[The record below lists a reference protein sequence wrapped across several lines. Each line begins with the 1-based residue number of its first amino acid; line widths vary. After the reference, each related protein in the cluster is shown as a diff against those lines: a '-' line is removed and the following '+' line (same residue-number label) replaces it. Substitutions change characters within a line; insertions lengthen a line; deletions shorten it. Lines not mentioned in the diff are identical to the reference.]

1 MILIINLS
9 TKFSTPQ
16 TLRRLDANAFTF
28 SPRRTY
34 VSGKTQRRFLVN
46 VLAFWGESEF

>member
-1 MILIINLS
+1 MTENQKNSL
-9 TKFSTPQ
+9 PQ
-16 TLRRLDANAFTF
+16 KTLRRLDANAFTF

>member
-16 TLRRLDANAFTF
+16 TLTPLTKKRFDLIVKRIKELDKYAT
-28 SPRRTY
+28 
-34 VSGKTQRRFLVN
+34 V
-46 VLAFWGESEF
+46 